1 MLKIQNKK
9 MDNGNVI
16 KNNKKEQKLKTNK
29 IWIQKQNII
38 PEGMD
43 DKMSLD
49 KKLMKKY
56 VSLLLEEEKI
66 DKNKIKINRLKN
78 KEDKRSFSSKIIEG
92 ISPKSQ
98 SILIKIG
105 KHIKKIKK
113 SISDITKM
121 NGLYLEQN
129 TRSTIQNDNKDNI
142 NNTFSIHKKN
152 SMKSIQLD
160 TSLKKEIL
168 LKKLGINK
176 NDNDNDNKIINHLS
190 DNDDIYRERNNF
202 RKNFIFVNDNYRK
215 QLNRAFLKYNPIS
228 HLEDLKI
235 LVQAVPSIRKDISKI
250 NEEVEEDI
258 KWKCDSFH
266 FRKKYLKFISKNR
279 RSNSVEPQTVSPKS
293 TQKKMS
299 NFPKIGKNN
308 FIKDKKILSP
318 QYSKVKTIS
327 LFEKRRARGDIQRIN
342 LQKEQKIEEI
352 NQILNATNEINNL
365 IKQENISDKI
375 DSCKTDYTQRMNYLK
390 KEEMKNKS
398 NILKKDY
405 FKNDQNKVVEK
416 IGDIFLYQ
424 IARNSKEKEKQLKD
438 KIKIEHNE
446 FNKKVKDGKKSIM
459 VQLREILKLNINN
472 NQGH

>member
-1 MLKIQNKK
+1 

-56 VSLLLEEEKI
+56 VSLLLEEEKM
-66 DKNKIKINRLKN
+66 DKNKIKINKLKN

-129 TRSTIQNDNKDNI
+129 TRNTFQNDNKDNI
-142 NNTFSIHKKN
+142 NSTFSIRKKN
-152 SMKSIQLD
+152 SMKNIQLD
-160 TSLKKEIL
+160 TLLNKENL
-168 LKKLGINK
+168 LKKLGINQKDK
-176 NDNDNDNKIINHLS
+176 NDKDNPDNKIINHLS
-190 DNDDIYRERNNF
+190 DNDDIYGERHKRDDF
-202 RKNFIFVNDNYRK
+202 RKNFMFVNDNYRR
-215 QLNRAFLKYNPIS
+215 QLNCAFLKYNPIS
-228 HLEDLKI
+228 HLENLKI

-266 FRKKYLKFISKNR
+266 FRKKYLNFISKYP
-279 RSNSVEPQTVSPKS
+279 RSNSVEPQGVSPKS
-293 TQKKMS
+293 PQMKMS

-308 FIKDKKILSP
+308 YMKDKKILSP

-327 LFEKRRARGDIQRIN
+327 LFEKRRARGDIQKIN

-352 NQILNATNEINNL
+352 NQILNATNEINNF
-365 IKQENISDKI
+365 IKPENISDKI
-375 DSCKTDYTQRMNYLK
+375 DLCKTDYSQRMYYLK
-390 KEEMKNKS
+390 KEEMKNK
-398 NILKKDY
+398 NKILKKDY